1 MLGEKP
7 DNVLPDGGK
16 AAGFVLAGLEE
27 RGITA
32 FAPAMSQNVERLL
45 NLSKANNLPP
55 DEALQVRVR
64 VLKIRAN
71 FRDASPG
78 RAGHKLSCDILNTLD
93 QQPPEGQADLQNRKH
108 LCKSVR
114 NSEGL
119 MRSHAHPGKREQ
131 RERLLAER
139 QEAPLG

>member
-55 DEALQVRVR
+55 DEAL
-64 VLKIRAN
+64 
-71 FRDASPG
+71 
-78 RAGHKLSCDILNTLD
+78 
-93 QQPPEGQADLQNRKH
+93 
-108 LCKSVR
+108 
-114 NSEGL
+114 
-119 MRSHAHPGKREQ
+119 
-131 RERLLAER
+131 
-139 QEAPLG
+139 